1 MSGEVDQRFAA
12 PQAFVED
19 VATATGAVLA
29 GRWTRLLALLVDG
42 LILGALTWILMRLPA
57 IEKLLVTRDSGFF
70 DVEWGNVLIGLP
82 MFLAING
89 WCLIQR
95 GQTLG
100 KMACG
105 LRIVRTNGSKVD
117 PFRIIGL
124 RYGIGYLTTIISG
137 LGYLY
142 GIVDALLIF
151 RESRQ
156 CLHDT
161 IADTKVIKL

>member
-1 MSGEVDQRFAA
+1 MSGQVDQRFAA

-19 VATATGAVLA
+19 VTTATGAVLA
-29 GRWTRLLALLVDG
+29 GRWSRLLALLVDG
-42 LILGALTWILMRLPA
+42 LILGALTWILMRVPA
-57 IEKLLVTRDSGFF
+57 MAKLLVTRDSGFF
-70 DVEWGNVLIGLP
+70 DLEWGNLLVGFPL
-82 MFLAING
+82 FLAVNG

-100 KMACG
+100 KIVCG
-105 LRIVRTNGSKVD
+105 LRIVRTDGGKVD
-117 PFRIIGL
+117 PLRMIGL
-124 RYGIGYLTTIISG
+124 RYGIGYLTTVISG
-137 LGYLY
+137 VGYLY
-142 GIVDALLIF
+142 AIVDSLLIF

>member
-1 MSGEVDQRFAA
+1 MSGPVDQRFAA

-19 VATATGAVLA
+19 VTSAPGAVLA
-29 GRWTRLLALLVDG
+29 GRGTRLLALLVDG
-42 LILGALTWILMRLPA
+42 LILGVLTWILMKLPA
-57 IEKLLVTRDSGFF
+57 IAKLMATRNSGLF
-70 DVEWGNVLIGLP
+70 DVEWGSLLVGFPL
-82 MFLAING
+82 FLAVNG

-100 KMACG
+100 KIACG
-105 LRIVRTNGSKVD
+105 VRIVRTDGSKVD
-117 PFRIIGL
+117 PLRMIGM
-124 RYGIGYLTTIISG
+124 RYGIGHLSTVISG
-137 LGYLY
+137 VGYLY
-142 GIVDALLIF
+142 AIVDSLLIF